1 MCETILVPDKEKV
14 LKKSVSMTS
23 LSFFFFP
30 FPFLALLFII
40 SYLPRVHVI
49 LLEGFRRHFRNF
61 YSDFK
66 LG

>member
-14 LKKSVSMTS
+14 LKKSVSMTF
-23 LSFFFFP
+23 LFFS
-30 FPFLALLFII
+30 FPFLALLFVI
-40 SYLPRVHVI
+40 SYLPRVYVI